1 MFFVVGSRLWAT
13 MAPKRC
19 YDLARLEE
27 AAEEAAKRAQAALGI
42 NAALTCRCDGVVG
55 GGKFKKTAMVQF
67 AWCAAVC
74 DVDGEH
80 MVQVRWDHACAQGIP
95 LPEPLKVAC
104 RRYRLAQVAKE
115 AESAVKFDGAVVTCR
130 LDYAHHVL

>member
-1 MFFVVGSRLWAT
+1 
-13 MAPKRC
+13 
-19 YDLARLEE
+19 
-27 AAEEAAKRAQAALGI
+27 
-42 NAALTCRCDGVVG
+42 
-55 GGKFKKTAMVQF
+55 
-67 AWCAAVC
+67 
-74 DVDGEH
+74 
-80 MVQVRWDHACAQGIP
+80 MVQVRCDHACAQGIP